1 MEKPKHVQALS
12 EVLAILDELEPEQ
25 RNRVITT
32 LITFFDHGKSS
43 RHFVQDDSSQI
54 VDISRIRQINATPVP
69 FSESLDTTP
78 KEFLL
83 QKKPQS
89 DVERVACLAYYLT
102 HYRNTPHF
110 KNTDITAINTE
121 AAQPRLS
128 NPSMSISNA
137 VRGGYLA
144 QAPKGDR
151 QISAQGE
158 QFVLA
163 LPDREAAKASF
174 SSRPVRLKKNKIKQ
188 IQARGKAKT
197 Q

>member
-12 EVLAILDELEPEQ
+12 EVLAILEELDPEQ
-25 RNRVITT
+25 RSRVITT
-32 LITFFDHGKSS
+32 LITFFDHGKAA
-43 RHFVQDDSSQI
+43 RHLFQDDPSQV
-54 VDISRIRQINATPVP
+54 VDISRIRQLNATPIP
-69 FSESLDTTP
+69 FSESRDTTP
-78 KEFLL
+78 KEFIL
-83 QKKPQS
+83 QKKPKS

-110 KNTDITAINTE
+110 KNADITTLNTE

-144 QAPKGDR
+144 QAPQGDR
-151 QISAQGE
+151 QISGQGE

-174 SSRPVRLKKNKIKQ
+174 SSRPPRPRKNKIKQ
-188 IQARGKAKT
+188 LQARGKAKT